1 MDLITILVELGFT
14 PLNIL
19 LVVMLYLVLA
29 KQGVVP
35 QLWKGGSTEDV
46 PGWARELQQYF
57 NHDTTAQHDLTHAKL
72 DRIETKIDRH
82 NDLELGNSG
91 KLDEI
96 IRTVSR

>member
-1 MDLITILVELGFT
+1 MELVTMLVELGFT

-35 QLWKGGSTEDV
+35 QLWKGGTEDI
-46 PGWARELQQYF
+46 PDWAQELKQYF
-57 NHDTTAQHDLTHAKL
+57 NHDTTAAHDLTHAKL
-72 DRIETKIDRH
+72 DRIETKVDEH
-82 NDLELGNSG
+82 NRVELSNSG

-96 IRTVSR
+96 IRAVNR